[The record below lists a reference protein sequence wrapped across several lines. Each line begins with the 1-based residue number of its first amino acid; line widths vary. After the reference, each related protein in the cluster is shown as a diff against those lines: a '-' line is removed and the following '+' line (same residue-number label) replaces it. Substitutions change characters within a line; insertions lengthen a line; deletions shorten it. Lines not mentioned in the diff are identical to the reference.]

1 MAAGYQTI
9 PAEPTTAPKKSRK
22 GLVFGV
28 AAAAFVL
35 GVVAATAVSTASKP
49 TASTAF
55 GDAALHEQDLKAFHF
70 VDDDDDLIRFNP
82 SMHINHQLREAINLW
97 ISDRDA
103 AEKLYGHISNWDTSE
118 VTNMQNV
125 FGSEY
130 DFNDDITAWNTTSV
144 TTMYSMFSDAYAFNQ
159 PIGNWDVSK
168 VTDTSLMFDMATSF
182 NQDLSGW
189 DVGNVD
195 DMTMMFNNAWAFDQN
210 LGWCVQRDAIVDKW
224 FNSTPF
230 DKTPCF
236 NARCGVHVKGV
247 DC

>member
-9 PAEPTTAPKKSRK
+9 PAEPTTALKKSRK

-35 GVVAATAVSTASKP
+35 GVVAATAVSTAS
-49 TASTAF
+49 
-55 GDAALHEQDLKAFHF
+55 
-70 VDDDDDLIRFNP
+70 
-82 SMHINHQLREAINLW
+82 
-97 ISDRDA
+97 
-103 AEKLYGHISNWDTSE
+103 
-118 VTNMQNV
+118 
-125 FGSEY
+125 
-130 DFNDDITAWNTTSV
+130 
-144 TTMYSMFSDAYAFNQ
+144 
-159 PIGNWDVSK
+159 
-168 VTDTSLMFDMATSF
+168 TSLMFDMATSF

-210 LGWCVQRDAIVDKW
+210 IGWCVQSDAIVDKW